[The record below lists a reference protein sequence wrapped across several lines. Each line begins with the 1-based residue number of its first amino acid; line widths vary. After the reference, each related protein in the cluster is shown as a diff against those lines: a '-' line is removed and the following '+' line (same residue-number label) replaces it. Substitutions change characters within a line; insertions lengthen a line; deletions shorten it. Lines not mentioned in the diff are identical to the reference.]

1 LRLRLHGRWLDV
13 RLARRPWKVA
23 QHWWR
28 GMPVSRIYYR
38 VAPED
43 GPALTIYRDPIANI
57 WARQEY

>member
-13 RLARRPWKVA
+13 HLARRPWKVD

-28 GMPVSRIYYR
+28 GMPVTRIYYR